1 MKVWSRVLRIAYE
14 THLYDTTAIL
24 QQTVHT
30 TINWAVCDT
39 GWAHRADSFLAS
51 AFRSIQCRLQR
62 DFLHC
67 LKSSISDSGS
77 VSLLRAKEKIYYNFH
92 PSGLFMCTDED
103 YLYLTGPT
111 R

>member
-14 THLYDTTAIL
+14 THLYDISAIM

-30 TINWAVCDT
+30 TMNWAVCNT
-39 GWAHRADSFLAS
+39 CWAHQADACLAS
-51 AFRSIQCRLQR
+51 AFGLIQCRLQR

-77 VSLLRAKEKIYYNFH
+77 VSLFSEQRRKFIIIFIRLVFH
-92 PSGLFMCTDED
+92 A
-103 YLYLTGPT
+103 Y
-111 R
+111 

>member
-1 MKVWSRVLRIAYE
+1 MKVWSHVLRMAYE

-39 GWAHRADSFLAS
+39 CWDHQADECLGS
-51 AFRSIQCRLQR
+51 AISCIRCMLQR

-77 VSLLRAKEKIYYNFH
+77 VSLLRAKEKIYYNFY
-92 PSGLFMCTDED
+92 PSGVCMRSEED
-103 YLYLTGPT
+103 YLYLIGPT